1 MELLKTI
8 FSETYWMQLNGCVS
22 ERATNIKIVVH
33 RVQYNYIHEA
43 ILDNPKHNLVVSSLL
58 VRFPL
63 CKLTSVASGSSRNE
77 LLSIL
82 GIKSSNTNCFMNLKE
97 VITPLKDIDVML
109 INKIILNYTNE
120 VDPRFVIH
128 GPDYGVRVDKVGFD
142 NPQTAVS
149 FINKGIERA
158 TLKRIHE
165 VLDPKE
171 INNKTSILVISA
183 AYLKVTWEFPF
194 DIRLTKTMKFR
205 HHDGNIS
212 MLPMMSKTSS
222 YSYLNDDMTNTQS
235 INIKLASFGLS
246 ITIVVPQ
253 ISNGLEKFLLNLSH
267 NPDLLKEFYKRMR
280 YETINLMLP
289 RFKIKTNIEW
299 NKHLKKIG
307 LKQIFNESESGLS
320 TILKENSKAKNMY
333 ISKMKQQSFI
343 DVDEMGIFRQTPV
356 RELFDDE
363 HFHRDSRS
371 IEMIVDHPFYFMITL
386 QPDLSDPSD
395 MHELFTGVYYGP
407 DH

>member
-1 MELLKTI
+1 
-8 FSETYWMQLNGCVS
+8 
-22 ERATNIKIVVH
+22 
-33 RVQYNYIHEA
+33 
-43 ILDNPKHNLVVSSLL
+43 
-58 VRFPL
+58 
-63 CKLTSVASGSSRNE
+63 
-77 LLSIL
+77 
-82 GIKSSNTNCFMNLKE
+82 MNLKE
-97 VITPLKDIDVML
+97 VLTPLKDIDVML

-120 VDPRFVIH
+120 VDPRFVVD

-142 NPQTAVS
+142 NPQAAVS
-149 FINKGIERA
+149 FINKGEENFTEWNVLITVTLHSIERA
-158 TLKRIHE
+158 TLQRIHE

-183 AYLKVTWEFPF
+183 AYLK
-194 DIRLTKTMKFR
+194 
-205 HHDGNIS
+205 
-212 MLPMMSKTSS
+212 
-222 YSYLNDDMTNTQS
+222 S

-307 LKQIFNESESGLS
+307 LKQIFNESESGL
-320 TILKENSKAKNMY
+320 K
-333 ISKMKQQSFI
+333 
-343 DVDEMGIFRQTPV
+343 
-356 RELFDDE
+356 LFDDE

-371 IEMIVDHPFYFMITL
+371 IEMIADRPFYFIITL
-386 QPDLSDPSD
+386 QPDLSNPSD
-395 MHELFTGVYYGP
+395 MHELFTGMTNS
-407 DH
+407 